1 MLSQLRLPVSK
12 KSCYTTQE
20 HFTPAILVAAKAG
33 PVWIGFSKLAEPKVA
48 ALAYGTETIPKV
60 DKITGPGNIF
70 VATAKKM
77 VYGVVGIIYDC
88 WSF

>member
-1 MLSQLRLPVSK
+1 MITPPRSILLQRFWSQPSWL
-12 KSCYTTQE
+12 
-20 HFTPAILVAAKAG
+20 
-33 PVWIGFSKLAEPKVA
+33 VWIGFSKLAGPGVA

-77 VYGVVGIIYDC
+77 VYGVDED
-88 WSF
+88 